1 MTREELKKKIEVQHE
16 LNRLAIERADARIRE
31 FRQRAA
37 IHTVTTERLL
47 QDLRE
52 LQRRGRGAGV

>member
-16 LNRLAIERADARIRE
+16 LNRLAIERADVRIRE

>member
-1 MTREELKKKIEVQHE
+1 MTQEELKKKIAVQRE

-31 FRQRAA
+31 FDRLAA

-52 LQRRGRGAGV
+52 AARRR